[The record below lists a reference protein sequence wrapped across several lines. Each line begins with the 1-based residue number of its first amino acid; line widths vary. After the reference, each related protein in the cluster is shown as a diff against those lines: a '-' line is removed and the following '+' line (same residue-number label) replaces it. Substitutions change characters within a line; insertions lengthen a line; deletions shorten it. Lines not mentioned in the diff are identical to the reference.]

1 MERVDPKALGKA
13 GNYFLMTSMLVP
25 RPIGWLGTRDA
36 EGVDNLEPFSYFMG
50 VSSEPALVALSVARG
65 RRGALKDSARNLLDR
80 QEGTLSVV
88 SADLLQA
95 MHQTSAP
102 YPPEV
107 SEFDAAGLT
116 AVAAH
121 TVAACFVGE
130 ARAAMEV
137 KVHDVTDYGSTH
149 LFVLEVLAYHVR
161 EELLAD
167 GRATGLDAVAR
178 LGGSYATLG
187 EQMTL
192 PRPSTEG

>member
-1 MERVDPKALGKA
+1 MQRLDPKDLGNA
-13 GNYFLMTSMLVP
+13 GNYFLMTSLLVP

-36 EGVDNLEPFSYFMG
+36 EGVDNLAPFSYFMG
-50 VSSEPALVALSVARG
+50 VASDPALVALSVARG
-65 RRGALKDSARNLLDR
+65 RGGALKDSARNLLER
-80 QEGTLSVV
+80 REGTLSVV

-95 MHQTSAP
+95 MHQSSAP

-107 SEFDAAGLT
+107 SEFEATGLT
-116 AVAAH
+116 AVSAH

-137 KVHDVTDYGSTH
+137 RVHDVTDYGSTH

-161 EELLAD
+161 PELLVD

-187 EQMTL
+187 EQTTL
-192 PRPSTEG
+192 PRPQTGG